1 MIISA
6 EMIEKFNT
14 LESRE
19 KKILLSGIVF
29 VLLFVSYAFIYNPL
43 STSIEGLQQDNI
55 DKQQLLV
62 WMTESAASIKS
73 SSTAGNKGSKRGA
86 RSLNEIIN
94 SSASSAKITIS
105 RSQPRDNSR
114 YQIWLDQVVMNDLL
128 LWLNVLQNDY
138 GVFVS
143 NINLGSTDKKG
154 FVRVNLTFQDTGST

>member
-138 GVFVS
+138 GVFVN